1 MALVEVFMPKFGMTM
16 EAGIITQ
23 WLVNEGDVVTEGQ
36 ALATVETEKV
46 NVDIESPASGTI
58 AEISYAVEAEVEVGK
73 VIAYIET
80 A

>member
-46 NVDIESPASGTI
+46 NVDIESPTSGTV
-58 AEISYAVEAEVEVGK
+58 AEISYAVDAEVEVGK